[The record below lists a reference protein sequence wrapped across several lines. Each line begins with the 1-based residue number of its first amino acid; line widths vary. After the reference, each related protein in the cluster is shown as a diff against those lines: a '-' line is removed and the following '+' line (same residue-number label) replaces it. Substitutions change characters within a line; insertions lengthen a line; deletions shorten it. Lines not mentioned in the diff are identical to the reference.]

1 MENRSELIIWL
12 VIWVAIC
19 AAVIRD
25 QWSRKVPSVGLPLA
39 YLLSLSMIH
48 FFGGLI
54 YALPWY
60 NAKSAYLLQSG
71 ASYAQ
76 VSAGFI
82 ESVYGVMGFGLGS
95 TILAYWILRT
105 FQPSW
110 LRQVP
115 QNPDLQLPKQL
126 LQVGFFFMLIIA
138 PTIGRF
144 PGFQGFSTSGVYL
157 FVVSLCLAC
166 WKAWY
171 EQDKKAFFFWLAA
184 SCSIPLITIN
194 LLGFIGYGAAATL
207 VILIF
212 ISTFYRPRWHILI
225 TGFLVFAL
233 GLSVFV
239 TYLRDRGE
247 IRATVWG
254 GQGLEAKYERM
265 VNTFSTFEIIDL
277 TNQLHLEAID
287 QRLNQN
293 GLVGKSIE
301 YINSGQASYALGAT
315 LLEAMTA
322 PIPRI
327 LWPNKPSFGGSGNSS
342 GKIVTLYTGQNFGAG
357 TSVGVGQVLEFYLN
371 FGSIGVFI
379 GFMVFGVIIRI
390 VDVTAAYKL
399 LYGNWLGF
407 ASWFLPGLS
416 MLQPGGAL
424 TEVTASFAAS
434 AVLMLLI
441 RRFVLTKSSKLKL
454 RQLNNEHQ

>member
-19 AAVIRD
+19 ASVVRD

-48 FFGGLI
+48 FFGGLV

-60 NAKSAYLLQSG
+60 KPKGAYLLQAG

-95 TILAYWILRT
+95 TILAYWILRI

-126 LQVGFFFMLIIA
+126 LQVGFFFTLIIA
-138 PTIGRF
+138 PTIGRI
-144 PGFQGFSTSGVYL
+144 PGFQGFSASGIYL
-157 FVVSLCLAC
+157 IVVSLCLAC
-166 WKAWY
+166 WKAWH

-194 LLGFIGYGAAATL
+194 VLGFIGYGAAATL

-212 ISTFYRPRWHILI
+212 ISSFYRPRWHILI

-233 GLSVFV
+233 GLSAFI
-239 TYLRDRGE
+239 TYFRDRGE

-254 GQGLEAKYERM
+254 GQGIEAKYERM
-265 VNTFSTFEIIDL
+265 INTFSKFEIIDFS
-277 TNQLHLEAID
+277 NQSHLEAID
-287 QRLNQN
+287 IRLNQN
-293 GLVGKSIE
+293 GFVGQAVE
-301 YINSGQASYALGAT
+301 YINSGQASYALGET
-315 LLEAMTA
+315 LLQAAVA
-322 PIPRI
+322 PIPRL
-327 LWPNKPSFGGSGNSS
+327 LWPDKPIFAGSGNIVSS
-342 GKIVTLYTGQNFGAG
+342 YTGQKFEEG
-357 TSVGVGQVLEFYLN
+357 TSIGVGQVLEFYLN
-371 FGSIGVFI
+371 FGSTGVFL
-379 GFMVFGVIIRI
+379 GFMVIGTIIRI
-390 VDVTAAYKL
+390 IDISAACKL

-407 ASWFLPGLS
+407 VSWFLPGLAI
-416 MLQPGGAL
+416 LQPGGVLA
-424 TEVTASFAAS
+424 EVTGSYAAS
-434 AVLMLLI
+434 VALIILI
-441 RRFVLTKSSKLKL
+441 RRFLSRRSSMIQQT
-454 RQLNNEHQ
+454 RFHV

>member
-19 AAVIRD
+19 ASVIRD

-60 NAKSAYLLQSG
+60 NAKSAYLIQSG
-71 ASYAQ
+71 SSYAQ

-95 TILAYWILRT
+95 TILTHWILRT
-105 FQPSW
+105 WQPSW

-115 QNPDLQLPKQL
+115 QHPDLQLPKQL
-126 LQVGFFFMLIIA
+126 LQIGVFFLLVIA
-138 PTIGRF
+138 PTIGRI
-144 PGFQGFSTSGVYL
+144 PGFQGFSSSGVYL
-157 FVVSLCLAC
+157 FVVSISLAC
-166 WKAWY
+166 WQAWHQ
-171 EQDKKAFFFWLAA
+171 QDKKAFFFWIGVT
-184 SCSIPLITIN
+184 CSLPIITIN

-212 ISTFYRPRWHILI
+212 ISSFYRPRWHILI

-233 GLSVFV
+233 GLSAFV

-254 GQGLEAKYERM
+254 GQGVEAKYERM
-265 VNTFSTFEIIDL
+265 ISTFSKFEIIDFSK
-277 TNQLHLEAID
+277 QSHLEAID
-287 QRLNQN
+287 TRLNQN
-293 GLVGKSIE
+293 GLVGEAVE
-301 YINSGQASYALGAT
+301 YISSGQASYALGETFLQAA
-315 LLEAMTA
+315 LA
-322 PIPRI
+322 PIPRL
-327 LWPNKPSFGGSGNSS
+327 LWPDKPVFAGSGNMVSY
-342 GKIVTLYTGQNFGAG
+342 YTGQKFADG

-371 FGSIGVFI
+371 FGSTGVFL
-379 GFMVFGVIIRI
+379 GFMVLGTIIRI
-390 VDVTAAYKL
+390 IDITAAYKL
-399 LYGNWLGF
+399 LSGNWLGF
-407 ASWFLPGLS
+407 VSWFLPGLS
-416 MLQPGGAL
+416 ILQPGGVLA
-424 TEVTASFAAS
+424 EITASLAAS
-434 AVLMLLI
+434 VVLTILI
-441 RRFVLTKSSKLKL
+441 RQFVLRKAPRFKQPRINT
-454 RQLNNEHQ
+454 

>member
-25 QWSRKVPSVGLPLA
+25 QWSRKIPSVGLPLA

-60 NAKSAYLLQSG
+60 NAKTAYLLQAGS
-71 ASYAQ
+71 SYAQ

-105 FQPSW
+105 FKPSW

-115 QNPDLQLPKQL
+115 QNPDLQLPKQF
-126 LQVGFFFMLIIA
+126 LQIGLFFFLVFS
-138 PTIGRF
+138 PTIGRI
-144 PGFQGFSTSGVYL
+144 PGFQGFSASGVYL

-166 WKAWY
+166 WKAWHQ
-171 EQDKKAFFFWLAA
+171 QDKKAFFFWIAVA
-184 SCSIPLITIN
+184 CTIPIITIN
-194 LLGFIGYGAAATL
+194 LLGFIGYGVAATL

-212 ISTFYRPRWHILI
+212 ISSFYRPRWHILI
-225 TGFLVFAL
+225 IGFLVFTL

-239 TYLRDRGE
+239 TYLRDRSE
-247 IRATVWG
+247 IRANVWG
-254 GQGLEAKYERM
+254 NKGIEAKYERM
-265 VNTFSTFEIIDL
+265 ITTFSNFEIIDFSK
-277 TNQLHLEAID
+277 QSHLEAID
-287 QRLNQN
+287 SRLNQN
-293 GLVGKSIE
+293 GLVGQAVE
-301 YINSGQASYALGAT
+301 RINSGQSVYALGETFLQAA
-315 LLEAMTA
+315 LA

-327 LWPNKPSFGGSGNSS
+327 LWPDKPIFGGSGN
-342 GKIVTLYTGQNFGAG
+342 IVSYYTGQKFADG
-357 TSVGVGQVLEFYLN
+357 TSVGVGQVLEFYFN
-371 FGSIGVFI
+371 FGSTGVFL
-379 GFMVFGVIIRI
+379 GFMVIGIIIRI
-390 VDVTAAYKL
+390 IDITAAYKL

-407 ASWFLPGLS
+407 VSWFLPGLS
-416 MLQPGGAL
+416 LLQPGGTLA
-424 TEVTASFAAS
+424 EITASFAAS
-434 AVLMLLI
+434 VVLMILI
-441 RRFVLTKSSKLKL
+441 RKLVLRKAARFKQPRFDT
-454 RQLNNEHQ
+454 

>member
-19 AAVIRD
+19 ASVVRD

-95 TILAYWILRT
+95 TILAYWILRI

-138 PTIGRF
+138 PTIGRL

-166 WKAWY
+166 WKAWH

-212 ISTFYRPRWHILI
+212 ISSFYRPRWHILI

-233 GLSVFV
+233 GLSAFV

-254 GQGLEAKYERM
+254 GQGIEAKYDRM
-265 VNTFSTFEIIDL
+265 INTFSNFEIIDFS
-277 TNQLHLEAID
+277 NQSHLEAID
-287 QRLNQN
+287 TRLNQN
-293 GLVGKSIE
+293 GLVGQAVE
-301 YINSGQASYALGAT
+301 YINLGQASYALGET
-315 LLEAMTA
+315 LLQAAVA
-322 PIPRI
+322 PIPRL
-327 LWPNKPSFGGSGNSS
+327 LWHDKPIFAGSGN
-342 GKIVTLYTGQNFGAG
+342 IVALYTGNKFADG

-390 VDVTAAYKL
+390 IDISAAYKL

-407 ASWFLPGLS
+407 VSWFLPGLAI
-416 MLQPGGAL
+416 LQPGGAL
-424 TEVTASFAAS
+424 AEVTASYAAS
-434 AVLMLLI
+434 VALIILI